1 MCMKP
6 SLKGLSG
13 MLDSRSRLSAPYKL
27 SPGAV
32 EHKAG
37 DVGLDG
43 KGVDIVIL
51 VGSMELDG
59 NKNYKISRGWSTV
72 SG

>member
-1 MCMKP
+1 MCTKP

-32 EHKAG
+32 EHKA
-37 DVGLDG
+37 DVGLDE